1 MKRIFTILFVL
12 FIANLYCQNVSFEAT
27 GPGAVSLNDRFYLK
41 YTINANGNN
50 FIAPN
55 LSDFNILSGPNQSQ
69 SQSYSYINGKSTRS
83 ITITLTYIL
92 APKELGKFVIEPAK
106 ININGKTYKSNT
118 ITIEVVKGNTK
129 TTSNNSGSYNNQSN
143 QNNNSS
149 SGTVSKD
156 KIYVSIIPNKRTLY
170 KGEQLTATVK
180 IFTKYDIAG
189 FEDVK
194 FPSWNGFFTQE
205 IPTSDQVSLKRE
217 NVNGQ
222 IYYTAVLQK
231 MILQPQKTGTI
242 TIEPAKFDII
252 ILKQGQRKQRR
263 SIFDDFFN
271 SGYQK
276 YRVSVKSRPVKI
288 NVKALPN
295 PPEGFD
301 GAVGTFKFAASIDK
315 TEVNV
320 NDAISLI
327 VKVWGNGNLKLINEP
342 EVNLPP
348 DFELFDDAKIT
359 DRIKNTSAG
368 ANGSRTFEYVFS
380 PRHSGTYKIPPI
392 SFVYFDPNLKKYKTI
407 NTKEFLINVEKGSG
421 DTSQISHIVR
431 GTTKE
436 DIKYLGKDIRFIKTG
451 KIKLKDKAN
460 YLYGS
465 NLFATVYLLS
475 LLLFIILFI
484 VKRKHIKD
492 NADVRL
498 MKNKKANKMA
508 KKHLKNAALSLKE
521 NNKNKFYDDIAKA
534 LWGYIADKLNISGTE
549 LNKENIES
557 TLLNHNAD
565 AELVKEFI
573 NLLDTCEF
581 ERYAPTSKED
591 RLNEIYKSAETL
603 IGKFERIIKKNR
615 S

>member
-1 MKRIFTILFVL
+1 MKRIFTILFVSL
-12 FIANLYCQNVSFEAT
+12 IANLYSQTVSFEAT

-55 LSDFNILSGPNQSQ
+55 LSEFDILSGPNQSQ
-69 SQSYSYINGKSTRS
+69 SQSFSYVNGKSTRS
-83 ITITLTYIL
+83 ISITLTYIL
-92 APKELGKFVIEPAK
+92 APKKVGKFVIEPAK
-106 ININGKTYKSNT
+106 INIGGKTYKSNT
-118 ITIEVVKGNTK
+118 VSIEVVKG
-129 TTSNNSGSYNNQSN
+129 SANNNASS
-143 QNNNSS
+143 NNSS
-149 SGTVSKD
+149 SGRTNNNSNNTSVSGD

-189 FEDVK
+189 FEDIK

-217 NVNGQ
+217 NINGQ

-252 ILKQGQRKQRR
+252 ILKQGQRKQHR

-276 YRVSVKSRPVKI
+276 YRVSVKSKPVKI
-288 NVKALPN
+288 KVKTLPN

-315 TEVNV
+315 TNVSV
-320 NDAISLI
+320 NDAISLK

-342 EVNLPP
+342 EVNFPP
-348 DFELFDDAKIT
+348 DFELFDDAKVN

-380 PRHSGTYKIPPI
+380 PRHSGTYKIPPV
-392 SFVYFDPNLKKYKTI
+392 SFVYFDPSLKKYKTI
-407 NTKEFLINVEKGSG
+407 KTKEFLITVKKGNG
-421 DTSQISHIVR
+421 DTSQVTRIVR

-451 KIKLKDKAN
+451 KLKLKSKNN
-460 YLYGS
+460 YIYGS
-465 NLFATVYLLS
+465 NFYITVYLLS
-475 LLLFIILFI
+475 LLLFVILFI

-492 NADVRL
+492 SADVNL

-521 NNKNKFYDDIAKA
+521 NNKNKFYDDVAKA
-534 LWGYIADKLNISGTE
+534 LWGYIADKLNISGAE
-549 LNKENIES
+549 LNKENVES
-557 TLLNHNAD
+557 TLLRHNANP
-565 AELVKEFI
+565 ELVKEFI
-573 NLLDTCEF
+573 DLLDTCEF
-581 ERYAPTSKED
+581 ERYAPSSKED

-615 S
+615 N

>member
-1 MKRIFTILFVL
+1 MRRIFTILFVL
-12 FIANLYCQNVSFEAT
+12 LIANLYSQSVSFEAT

-50 FIAPN
+50 FVAPN

-69 SQSYSYINGKSTRS
+69 SQSFSYVNGKSTRS

-92 APKELGKFVIEPAK
+92 APKKAGKFIINPAK
-106 ININGKTYKSNT
+106 INIGGKTYKSNT
-118 ITIEVVKGNTK
+118 VSISVVKGNAK
-129 TTSNNSGSYNNQSN
+129 STSNNSGNSN
-143 QNNNSS
+143 QNNNNS
-149 SGTVSKD
+149 SGAVSKD
-156 KIYVSIIPNKRTLY
+156 KIYVSIITNKRTLY

-189 FEDVK
+189 FEDIK

-217 NVNGQ
+217 NINGQ

-252 ILKQGQRKQRR
+252 ILKQGQKKQRR

-276 YRVSVKSRPVKI
+276 YRVSVKSKPIKI
-288 NVKALPN
+288 KVKALPN
-295 PPEGFD
+295 ASEDFD

-315 TEVNV
+315 TSVSV
-320 NDAISLI
+320 NDAISSK
-327 VKVWGNGNLKLINEP
+327 VKVLGSGNLKLINEP
-342 EVNLPP
+342 DVNLPP
-348 DFELFDDAKIT
+348 DFELFDDAKVT

-368 ANGSRTFEYVFS
+368 ANGSRTFEYIFS

-392 SFVYFDPNLKKYKTI
+392 SFVYFDPSLKKYKTI
-407 NTKEFLINVEKGSG
+407 KSKEFLINVEKGNG
-421 DTSQISHIVR
+421 DTSQVTRIVR

-451 KIKLKDKAN
+451 KLKLKERGK

-465 NLFATVYLLS
+465 NFYMTVYLLS

-492 NADVRL
+492 SADVNL

-508 KKHLKNAALSLKE
+508 KKHLKNASLSLKE
-521 NNKNKFYDDIAKA
+521 NDKNKFYDDIAKA

-557 TLLNHNAD
+557 TLLSHNAD
-565 AELVKEFI
+565 TELVNEFI
-573 NLLDTCEF
+573 ELLDTCEF
-581 ERYAPTSKED
+581 ERYAPSSKED

-603 IGKFERIIKKNR
+603 IGKFERIIKKIR

>member
-1 MKRIFTILFVL
+1 MRRIFTILFVL
-12 FIANLYCQNVSFEAT
+12 LIANLYSQSVSFEAT

-50 FIAPN
+50 FVAPN

-69 SQSYSYINGKSTRS
+69 SQSFSYVNGKSTRS

-92 APKELGKFVIEPAK
+92 APKKAGKFIINPAK
-106 ININGKTYKSNT
+106 INIGGKTYKSNT
-118 ITIEVVKGNTK
+118 VSISVVKGNAK
-129 TTSNNSGSYNNQSN
+129 STSNNSGNSN
-143 QNNNSS
+143 QNNNNS
-149 SGTVSKD
+149 SGAVSKD
-156 KIYVSIIPNKRTLY
+156 KIYVSIITNKRTLY

-189 FEDVK
+189 FEDIK

-217 NVNGQ
+217 NINGQ

-252 ILKQGQRKQRR
+252 ILKQGQKKQRR

-276 YRVSVKSRPVKI
+276 YRVSVKSKPIKI
-288 NVKALPN
+288 KVKALPN
-295 PPEGFD
+295 ASEDFD

-315 TEVNV
+315 TSVSV
-320 NDAISLI
+320 NDAISLK
-327 VKVWGNGNLKLINEP
+327 VKVWGSGNLKLINEP
-342 EVNLPP
+342 DVNLPP
-348 DFELFDDAKIT
+348 DFELFDDAKVT

-368 ANGSRTFEYVFS
+368 ANGSRTFEYIFS

-392 SFVYFDPNLKKYKTI
+392 SFVYFDPSLKKYKTI
-407 NTKEFLINVEKGSG
+407 KSKEFLINVEKGNG
-421 DTSQISHIVR
+421 DTSQVTRIVR

-451 KIKLKDKAN
+451 KLKLKERGK

-465 NLFATVYLLS
+465 NFYMTVYLLS

-492 NADVRL
+492 SADVNL

-508 KKHLKNAALSLKE
+508 KKHLKNASLSLKE
-521 NNKNKFYDDIAKA
+521 NDKNKFYDDIAKA

-557 TLLNHNAD
+557 TLLSHNAD
-565 AELVKEFI
+565 TELVNEFI
-573 NLLDTCEF
+573 ELLDTCEF
-581 ERYAPTSKED
+581 ERYAPSSKED

-603 IGKFERIIKKNR
+603 IGKFERIIKKIR